1 VTRRERLVLLAST
14 VGFSMV
20 LLDTTVVNVAL
31 GAIARDLHAG
41 PTTLEWVANAYTLVF
56 AGLLLSTGL
65 AADRLGARAV
75 FLTGLATFAAGS
87 VAATLAPTSAALVA
101 AQAVLGVGAALVLP
115 TSLSLLSQVFADPV
129 RRVRAVGIWAAG
141 SAVSFAAGPVMGGL
155 LIEQA
160 GWRSIFVIN
169 LPLAVLAA
177 ALVVSQVRGGRPV
190 ARAAAPLNLGAQ
202 AVAVAMLVALTFGLV
217 ESGDRGWG
225 SAPVLVALGAA
236 AVLALGLMGRERA
249 AEWRLVPH
257 ELVSDRRFTALTAG
271 GALLN
276 FAFYGELFFL
286 SLFLQQERGLDAL
299 ETGLAFLPQPILFM
313 AAAPLTGR
321 LLAGRGPRLPLA
333 AGAAIAVAGALVM
346 LGVDGDSSYGVLM
359 AGLALNGLGGGLAI
373 PAVTAGVMG
382 SAPAALA
389 GIASATLNAGRQIGG
404 VLGVAV
410 LGGIAAGGGGI
421 EVSGMHQAVLIAA
434 LGLAAASALA
444 LRVGAAP
451 RPAVAGRA
459 ALATD

>member
-20 LLDTTVVNVAL
+20 LLDTTVVNVGL
-31 GAIARDLHAG
+31 GAIADDLNAG
-41 PTTLEWVANAYTLVF
+41 ATTLEWVANAYTLVF

-75 FLTGLATFAAGS
+75 FLGGLATFAAGS
-87 VAATLAPTSAALVA
+87 VAASLAPSAIALIA
-101 AQAVLGVGAALVLP
+101 AQALLGVGAALVLP
-115 TSLSLLSQVFADPV
+115 TSLSLLSQVFADPA

-141 SAVSFAAGPVMGGL
+141 SAVSFAAGPVAGGL

-177 ALVVSQVRGGRPV
+177 ALVVSQVRGGRPATQV
-190 ARAAAPLNLGAQ
+190 AGPLNVGPQ
-202 AVAVAMLVALTFGLV
+202 AVAVAMLVALTFGLI
-217 ESGDRGWG
+217 ESGGSGWG
-225 SAPVLVALGAA
+225 SAPVVVALGAA
-236 AVLALGLMGRERA
+236 AVLGAALVRRERSA
-249 AEWRLVPH
+249 QWRLVPH

-299 ETGLAFLPQPILFM
+299 ETGLAFLPQPVLFM
-313 AAAPLTGR
+313 AAAPLAGR
-321 LLAGRGPRLPLA
+321 LIARGPRLPLA
-333 AGAAIAVAGALVM
+333 LGAAIAVAGSLLL
-346 LGVDGDSSYGVLM
+346 LGVDEASSYPVLM

-373 PAVTAGVMG
+373 PAVTSGVMG
-382 SAPAALA
+382 AAPPALA

-410 LGGIAAGGGGI
+410 LGGIAAGGGGV
-421 EVSGMHQAVLIAA
+421 EVAGMHQAVLIAA
-434 LGLAAASALA
+434 VGLAAASALS
-444 LRVGAAP
+444 LRLREP
-451 RPAVAGRA
+451 RPAVARQA
-459 ALATD
+459 ALVTE

>member
-1 VTRRERLVLLAST
+1 VNRRERLVLLAST

-31 GAIARDLHAG
+31 GSIARDLHAG
-41 PTTLEWVANAYTLVF
+41 PVTLEWVANAYTLVF

-75 FLTGLATFAAGS
+75 FLSGLATFAAGS
-87 VAATLAPTSAALVA
+87 VAASLAPTAGALVA
-101 AQAVLGVGAALVLP
+101 AQALLGVGAALVLP
-115 TSLSLLSQVFADPV
+115 TSLSLLSQVFADPA

-141 SAVSFAAGPVMGGL
+141 SAVSFAAGPVAGGL

-177 ALVVSQVRGGRPV
+177 GLVLSQVRGGRPASRV
-190 ARAAAPLNLGAQ
+190 AAPLNLGAQ
-202 AVAVAMLVALTFGLV
+202 AVAVAMLVALTFGLI
-217 ESGDRGWG
+217 ESGGRGWG
-225 SAPVLVALGAA
+225 SAPVVVALGAA
-236 AVLALGLMGRERA
+236 ALLAAGLVRRERS
-249 AEWRLVPH
+249 AEWRLVPR

-299 ETGLAFLPQPILFM
+299 ETGLAFLPQPLLFM
-313 AAAPLTGR
+313 AAAPIAGR
-321 LLAGRGPRLPLA
+321 MIVRGPRLPLA
-333 AGAAIAVAGALVM
+333 LGAGISLAGALA
-346 LGVDGDSSYGVLM
+346 LLAVDGDSSYGVLM
-359 AGLALNGLGGGLAI
+359 VGLALNGLGGGLAI
-373 PAVTAGVMG
+373 PAVTSGVMG
-382 SAPAALA
+382 SAPPALA

-410 LGGIAAGGGGI
+410 LGGIAAGGGGV
-421 EVSGMHQAVLIAA
+421 EVAGMHQAVVIAA
-434 LGLAAASALA
+434 LGLAVASALS
-444 LRVGAAP
+444 LRLREP
-451 RPAVAGRA
+451 RPAVARQA

>member
-31 GAIARDLHAG
+31 GSIARDLHAG

-75 FLTGLATFAAGS
+75 FLSGLAVFAAGS
-87 VAATLAPTSAALVA
+87 VAATVAPTASALVA
-101 AQAVLGVGAALVLP
+101 AQAVLGIGAALVLP
-115 TSLSLLSQVFADPV
+115 TSLSLLSQVFADPA
-129 RRVRAVGIWAAG
+129 RRVRAVGVWAAG
-141 SAVSFAAGPVMGGL
+141 SAVSFAAGPVVGGV

-169 LPLAVLAA
+169 LPLAVIAA
-177 ALVVSQVRGGRPV
+177 ALIVSQVRGGRPAGQV
-190 ARAAAPLNLGAQ
+190 AAPLNLGAQ
-202 AVAVAMLVALTFGLV
+202 AAAVAMLVALTFGLV
-217 ESGDRGWG
+217 ESGGEGWG
-225 SAPVLVALGAA
+225 STPVVAALVVA
-236 AVLALGLMGRERA
+236 AVLAAGLVARERTTSR
-249 AEWRLVPH
+249 RLVPA
-257 ELVSDRRFTALTAG
+257 ELMSDRRFTASTAS

-276 FAFYGELFFL
+276 FAFYGELFIL

-299 ETGLAFLPQPILFM
+299 ETGLAFLPQPLFFM
-313 AAAPLTGR
+313 AAAPVFAR
-321 LLAGRGPRLPLA
+321 LVAARGPRVPLA
-333 AGAAIAVAGALVM
+333 AGAAIAVAGSLVL
-346 LGVDGDSSYGVLM
+346 LGVDTDSPYGVLL

-410 LGGIAAGGGGI
+410 LGGLATGGGRV
-421 EVSGMHQAVLIAA
+421 EVAGMHDAVLIAA
-434 LGLAAASALA
+434 AGLAVASALSVR
-444 LRVGAAP
+444 LAP
-451 RPAVAGRA
+451 ARRAVAGA
-459 ALATD
+459 PALATD

>member
-1 VTRRERLVLLAST
+1 MTRRERLVLLAST

-31 GAIARDLHAG
+31 GSIARDLHAG
-41 PTTLEWVANAYTLVF
+41 PVTLEWVANAYTLVF

-87 VAATLAPTSAALVA
+87 VAASLAPTASALVA
-101 AQAVLGVGAALVLP
+101 AQALLGVGAALVLP
-115 TSLSLLSQVFADPV
+115 TSLSLLSQVFADPA

-141 SAVSFAAGPVMGGL
+141 SAVSFAAGPVAGGL

-177 ALVVSQVRGGRPV
+177 ALVLSQVRGGRPAAH
-190 ARAAAPLNLGAQ
+190 ARAPLNLGAQ

-217 ESGDRGWG
+217 ESGGRGWG
-225 SAPVLVALGAA
+225 SAPVVVALGTA
-236 AVLALGLMGRERA
+236 AVLAAGLWRRERSA
-249 AEWRLVPH
+249 QWRLVPH
-257 ELVSDRRFTALTAG
+257 ELASDRRFTALTAG

-299 ETGLAFLPQPILFM
+299 ETGLAFLPQPVLFM
-313 AAAPLTGR
+313 AAAPLAGR
-321 LLAGRGPRLPLA
+321 LLARGPRLALA
-333 AGAAIAVAGALVM
+333 LGAGIAVAGALA
-346 LGVDGDSSYGVLM
+346 LLAVDADSSYGVLM
-359 AGLALNGLGGGLAI
+359 VGLALNGLGGGLAI

-382 SAPAALA
+382 SAPPALA

-410 LGGIAAGGGGI
+410 LGGIAAGAGGV
-421 EVSGMHQAVLIAA
+421 EVAGMHRAVLIAA
-434 LGLAAASALA
+434 LGLAVASALS
-444 LRVGAAP
+444 LRLREP
-451 RPAVAGRA
+451 RTAVAGQA